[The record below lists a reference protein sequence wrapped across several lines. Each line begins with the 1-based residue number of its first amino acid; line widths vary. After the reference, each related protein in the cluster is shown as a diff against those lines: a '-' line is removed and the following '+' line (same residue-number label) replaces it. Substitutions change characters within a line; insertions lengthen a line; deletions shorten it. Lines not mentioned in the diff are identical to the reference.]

1 MSLPKNIFSRM
12 KGKSF
17 EAIAFRASQEAAL
30 ALMSVSGGW
39 RRLDRKIGKHWTKE
53 RAEQYL
59 AKGFRGVLIDEKAM
73 EGFNRAFKE
82 GLLDL
87 ENLQADGAAIRARD
101 FKIFFHDIP
110 REGDYP
116 WNTDWRHAHDF
127 PLLDFRRYHHH
138 AARDVAY
145 DVKYPWELSR
155 LSFLLPL
162 MQKAMLEKGFLSLG
176 PVEEVFT
183 ILADFDKNNPYA
195 HSVNWQPMEVSMRGI
210 TLVML
215 LEMAILGR
223 VSSDKIA
230 LLLKMITKHGE
241 FLWRTIEYT
250 DNRGNHYAAN
260 IVALL
265 VMGAALSGHYLP
277 CLKWQLYA
285 SEHIEEEIIAQFLS
299 DGVNFEKSTAYHGL
313 VAELFLVAM
322 TVMKRQ
328 GVRLGVEAERR
339 LHEACLFTAT
349 VRRPDGLIPLI
360 GDTDDAR
367 LLAFDSASPRDPTTL
382 LTLAAAMFDDVELK
396 GALQKQHISPALP
409 WILGVSGVERF
420 IQLGSAPFSGGRH
433 FHDGGYMVVRQDGS
447 YIIID
452 TGEVGQNG
460 VGGHGHNDILGFELG
475 FEGHPLLVDP
485 GCPTYTGDPR
495 TRKLFRS
502 TAWHNALVADNTEV
516 AEILGPFRIAGH
528 AKPHSDSFAAKDGE
542 FILQGG
548 HEGYKRLSSPLDHVR
563 QIVFH
568 PAQRH
573 MRCTD
578 MLRTKGRHR
587 VDRYF
592 HFAAGVNLRQIEGG
606 IIATLHQY
614 RFAVTFDEYSDT
626 EILEGRVSDGYGHV
640 TDAPMLKVSTEIT
653 GDVSLFAQIAKI

>member
-1 MSLPKNIFSRM
+1 M

-17 EAIAFRASQEAAL
+17 KSIAFRVSQEATL
-30 ALMSVSGGW
+30 ALMAASGGW
-39 RRLDRKIGKHWTKE
+39 RRLDKKIDRHWTKE

-59 AKGFRGVLIDEKAM
+59 AKGFRAVLIDATAL

-87 ENLQADGAAIRARD
+87 ENLQAEGAAIRARD
-101 FKIFFHDIP
+101 FRIFSHAIP
-110 REGDYP
+110 KEGPYP
-116 WNTDWRHAHDF
+116 WNTDWRHAHTF
-127 PLLDFRRYHHH
+127 PQQDFRRYHHH
-138 AARDVAY
+138 GARDVAY

-176 PVEEVFT
+176 PVEEVFSL
-183 ILADFDKNNPYA
+183 LADFDKNNPYA

-215 LEMAILGR
+215 LEMAMLGR

-265 VMGAALSGHYLP
+265 VIGAALSGHYLP
-277 CLKWQLYA
+277 CQKWQLYA

-322 TVMKRQ
+322 NVMKRQ
-328 GVRLGVEAERR
+328 GVHLGPEAERR
-339 LHEACLFTAT
+339 LHEACLFTSAL
-349 VRRPDGLIPLI
+349 RRQDGLIPLI

-367 LLAFDSASPRDPTTL
+367 LLAFDAASPRDPTTL
-382 LTLAAAMFDDVELK
+382 LTLAAVMFDDVELK
-396 GALQKQHISPALP
+396 GALRKQHISPALA
-409 WILGVSGVERF
+409 WILGVSGVEKF
-420 IQLGSAPFSGGRH
+420 LQLGSVPFSGGRH
-433 FHDGGYMVVRQDGS
+433 FHDGGYMIVRQDGA
-447 YIIID
+447 YVALD

-460 VGGHGHNDILGFELG
+460 VGGHGHNDILSFELG

-485 GCPTYTGDPR
+485 GCPTYTGDPH
-495 TRKLFRS
+495 TRKLFRT
-502 TAWHNALVADNTEV
+502 TAWHNALVVDNTEV
-516 AEILGPFRIAGH
+516 AEILGPFRIANH
-528 AKPHSDSFAAKDGE
+528 ARPHSDSFTVKDDGY
-542 FILQGG
+542 ILKGG
-548 HEGYKRLSSPLDHVR
+548 HDGYKRLSSPVDHVR
-563 QIVFH
+563 EIIIQ
-568 PAQRH
+568 PALRH
-573 MRCTD
+573 FRCTD
-578 MLRTKGRHR
+578 MLKVRGRHR

-592 HFAAGVNLRQIEGG
+592 HFAAGVTLRQIEGG

-614 RFAVTFDEYSDT
+614 RFAITFDEYSDT
-626 EILEGRVSDGYGHV
+626 EILEGRISDGYGH
-640 TDAPMLKVSTEIT
+640 TAEAPMLKVSTEIT
-653 GDVSLFAQIAKI
+653 GDVSLYTQISKI